1 MEEFKLKIN
10 LNENE
15 VLLALFT
22 VDLLG
27 EVPVTHMMM
36 MMMMMK
42 TTKRG
47 IPSNSMFTAGVA
59 VAECCELE
67 GWIS

>member
-1 MEEFKLKIN
+1 MEEFKLKLN

-27 EVPVTHMMM
+27 QVPVTQI
-36 MMMMMK
+36 MK
-42 TTKRG
+42 TSVSR
-47 IPSNSMFTAGVA
+47 M
-59 VAECCELE
+59 L
-67 GWIS
+67 